1 MNHFRRAIVTDD
13 VCVFAEG
20 ARNLARQV
28 LHVAD
33 PGPAV

>member
-20 ARNLARQV
+20 ARHLARQV
-28 LHVAD
+28 RRGCSQIA
-33 PGPAV
+33 

>member
-1 MNHFRRAIVTDD
+1 MNHFRRAIVTYD